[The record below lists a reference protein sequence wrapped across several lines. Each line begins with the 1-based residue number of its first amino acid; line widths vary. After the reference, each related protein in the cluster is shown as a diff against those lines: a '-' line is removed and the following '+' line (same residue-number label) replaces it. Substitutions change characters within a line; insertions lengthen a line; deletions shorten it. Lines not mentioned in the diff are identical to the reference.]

1 MCKPNLSLDQLK
13 ISEKSEILF
22 DTVFDRQKD
31 HIVYRNWLQLRHIW
45 KKTCIVVSK
54 RLNIFEIRLLT
65 KTWVGNWI
73 KVNGP
78 LEWEKPNGLISGE
91 KTGDSTRVGWHNLV
105 KWQFEVSQSFKKNF
119 ELLFTR
125 WLKKKLIV

>member
-54 RLNIFEIRLLT
+54 RLNIFEIRLQT

-73 KVNGP
+73 RVNGP
-78 LEWEKPNGLISGE
+78 LEWEKPNGLISGD
-91 KTGDSTRVGWHNLV
+91 KTRDSTCVEWLV
-105 KWQFEVSQSFKKNF
+105 KWQHEVSKSFLKNF
-119 ELLFTR
+119 ERLLTR
-125 WLKKKLIV
+125 WLKKICYS